1 MKYDFKNIAILSG
14 KVLLLLSIIFIFSY
28 INLIH
33 DKAEKENIEKT
44 DQSAKNV
51 IQEGLDKI
59 YEKIDSL
66 RIDNIIE
73 EYNNIGKEGFDSPEV
88 EEPTMPDAQQRK
100 EWWNKAKA
108 GQCILQLNIIFKI
121 PIWIVKF
128 LLKIVI
134 WVLKFLV
141 KPVDFLL
148 RKLLGE
154 YYEMLIMIFQTIYK
168 IYSTIFRIFYT
179 IFEIIW
185 RIFFTLINIFFV
197 ILFAII
203 PNILLNMISI
213 ILAFPFV
220 IFGFLSPLF
229 RIFNFLK
236 VICWSKNGIVSD
248 IRWVINRIYHF
259 EFHKLIPK

>member
-1 MKYDFKNIAILSG
+1 M
-14 KVLLLLSIIFIFSY
+14 
-28 INLIH
+28 
-33 DKAEKENIEKT
+33 
-44 DQSAKNV
+44 
-51 IQEGLDKI
+51 DKI

-88 EEPTMPDAQQRK
+88 EEPTMPDAQQRQ

-168 IYSTIFRIFYT
+168 IYS
-179 IFEIIW
+179 IILPEYF
-185 RIFFTLINIFFV
+185 ILYLKLFGGFFTLINIFFV
-197 ILFAII
+197 ILFCYYSQYIT
-203 PNILLNMISI
+203 
-213 ILAFPFV
+213 
-220 IFGFLSPLF
+220 
-229 RIFNFLK
+229 
-236 VICWSKNGIVSD
+236 
-248 IRWVINRIYHF
+248 
-259 EFHKLIPK
+259 